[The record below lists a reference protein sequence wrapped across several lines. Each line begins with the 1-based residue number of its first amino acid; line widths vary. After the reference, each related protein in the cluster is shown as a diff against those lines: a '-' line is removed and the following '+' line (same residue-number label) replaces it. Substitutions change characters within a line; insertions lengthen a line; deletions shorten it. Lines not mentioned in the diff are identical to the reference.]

1 MLSKLFGEVKGIFNI
16 ITMAEMIDALVYV
29 IIGLLFFLNPSLS
42 FTLVAVLTGIVLII
56 NGAISIYS
64 YFKRDNI
71 DLYNYNLIFGI
82 LLVGIGIA
90 TLFMDYLVAITLG
103 IYLIVI
109 GAQKLCYGLFLRKF
123 DESSWLT
130 IFIIGFLFFILGIV
144 TIFTSP
150 DAVVKV
156 AGICLLG
163 YGLINFVNTLLLRR
177 RAQYFLS

>member
-1 MLSKLFGEVKGIFNI
+1 MFGKLLGEVKGIFNA
-16 ITMAEMIDALVYV
+16 ITIAEMVDALVYV
-29 IIGLLFFLNPSLS
+29 IIGLLFFFNPTLS

-56 NGAISIYS
+56 NGVISICS
-64 YFKRDNI
+64 YFKRSNI

-82 LLVGIGIA
+82 LLVVVGIA
-90 TLFMDYLVAITLG
+90 TLFMDYLIAITLG
-103 IYLIVI
+103 IYLIII
-109 GAQKLCYGLFLRKF
+109 GAQKLCYGLILRKF
-123 DESSWLT
+123 DESSWIT
-130 IFIIGFLFFILGIV
+130 VFIIGFLFFILGVV

>member
-1 MLSKLFGEVKGIFNI
+1 MV
-16 ITMAEMIDALVYV
+16 DALVYV
-29 IIGLLFFLNPSLS
+29 IIGLLFFFNPTLS

-56 NGAISIYS
+56 NGVISICS
-64 YFKRDNI
+64 YFKRSNI
-71 DLYNYNLIFGI
+71 DLFNYNLIFGI
-82 LLVGIGIA
+82 LLVIVGI
-90 TLFMDYLVAITLG
+90 VTLG
-103 IYLIVI
+103 IYLIII
-109 GAQKLCYGLFLRKF
+109 GAQKLCYGLILRKF
-123 DESSWLT
+123 DESSWIT
-130 IFIIGFLFFILGIV
+130 VFIIGFLFFILGVV